1 MAKLVIGK
9 STPKSFALKVEVPTP
24 HGLDEVNFDARH
36 LPSTVWAKMREQHA
50 DAIGKTVQALFDAA
64 RQEAEQAYAA
74 EQVNKPVAAVAAAT
88 KKPAGKKAAVV
99 AAEAAND
106 GAEVVLSSDA
116 DAKEAAITALIK
128 PVKESD
134 IASLRAKH
142 SAELIVQIVTGWD
155 LDEPLGVDALV
166 DMCDSY
172 PGAAEA
178 VFKTYNETREGL
190 RLGN

>member
-50 DAIGKTVQALFDAA
+50 EAIGKTVQALFDAA
-64 RQEAEQAYAA
+64 RQEAEQAHAA
-74 EQVNKPVAAVAAAT
+74 EQANKPVAAAVVA
-88 KKPAGKKAAVV
+88 KKPAGKKSVAAV
-99 AAEAAND
+99 AAND
-106 GAEVVLSSDA
+106 PAESVPSDA
-116 DAKEAAITALIK
+116 EAKEAAITALIK

-178 VFKTYNETREGL
+178 VFKAYNETREGL

>member
-36 LPSTVWAKMREQHA
+36 LPSTVWAKLREQHA

-74 EQVNKPVAAVAAAT
+74 EQASQP
-88 KKPAGKKAAVV
+88 AAVV
-99 AAEAAND
+99 ADPATQPLSAPARKYFGKKASAEAAD
-106 GAEVVLSSDA
+106 ISDA

-134 IASLRAKH
+134 IAALRAKH

-155 LDEPLGVDALV
+155 LGEPLDVAALT

-178 VFKTYNETREGL
+178 VFKAYNETREGL

>member
-9 STPKSFALKVEVPTP
+9 STPQSFALKVEVPTP

-64 RQEAEQAYAA
+64 RAEAEQAYAA
-74 EQVNKPVAAVAAAT
+74 EQQDKPTPAAKKATKKAAAT
-88 KKPAGKKAAVV
+88 EDAATT
-99 AAEAAND
+99 
-106 GAEVVLSSDA
+106 DA

-134 IASLRAKH
+134 IAALRAKH

-155 LDEPLGVDALV
+155 LDEPLGVDALT

-178 VFKTYNETREGL
+178 VFKAYNETREGL

>member
-74 EQVNKPVAAVAAAT
+74 EQANKPVAPAAVA
-88 KKPAGKKAAVV
+88 KKPAGKKLAAAAAV
-99 AAEAAND
+99 AAND
-106 GAEVVLSSDA
+106 GGEVVSSDA
-116 DAKEAAITALIK
+116 DAKDAAITARIK

-178 VFKTYNETREGL
+178 VFKAYNETREGL

>member
-50 DAIGKTVQALFDAA
+50 EAIGKTVQALFDAA
-64 RQEAEQAYAA
+64 RQEAEQAHAA
-74 EQVNKPVAAVAAAT
+74 EQANKPVAAAVAV
-88 KKPAGKKAAVV
+88 KKPAGKKSVAAV
-99 AAEAAND
+99 AAND
-106 GAEVVLSSDA
+106 PAESVPSDA
-116 DAKEAAITALIK
+116 DAKEAAITALVK

-178 VFKTYNETREGL
+178 VFKAYNETREGL

>member
-50 DAIGKTVQALFDAA
+50 EAIGKTVQALFDAA

-74 EQVNKPVAAVAAAT
+74 EQANKPAAAAVVA
-88 KKPAGKKAAVV
+88 KKPAGKKSVAAV
-99 AAEAAND
+99 AAND
-106 GAEVVLSSDA
+106 PAESVPSDA
-116 DAKEAAITALIK
+116 DAKEAAITSLIK

-134 IASLRAKH
+134 IASLRARH

-155 LDEPLGVDALV
+155 LEEPLGVDALV

-178 VFKTYNETREGL
+178 VFKAYNETREGL

>member
-24 HGLDEVNFDARH
+24 HGLDEVNFEARH
-36 LPSTVWAKMREQHA
+36 LASTVWAKMREEHA
-50 DAIGKTVQALFDAA
+50 EAIGKTVQTLFDAA
-64 RQEAEQAYAA
+64 RQEAEKAHAA
-74 EQVNKPVAAVAAAT
+74 EQKDKPAAVAR
-88 KKPAGKKAAVV
+88 KPAGKKAA
-99 AAEAAND
+99 AAATDAAVD
-106 GAEVVLSSDA
+106 VSDA

-134 IASLRAKH
+134 IASLRARH

-178 VFKTYNETREGL
+178 VFKAYNETREGL

>member
-50 DAIGKTVQALFDAA
+50 EAIGKTVQTLFDAA
-64 RQEAEQAYAA
+64 RQEAEKAHAA
-74 EQVNKPVAAVAAAT
+74 EQKDKPVAA
-88 KKPAGKKAAVV
+88 KKPAGKKTAA
-99 AAEAAND
+99 AATAATD
-106 GAEVVLSSDA
+106 AVDVSDA

-134 IASLRAKH
+134 IASLRARH

-155 LDEPLGVDALV
+155 LDEPLGVDALA

-178 VFKTYNETREGL
+178 VFKAYNETREGL

>member
-50 DAIGKTVQALFDAA
+50 EVIGKTVQALFDAA
-64 RQEAEQAYAA
+64 RQEAEQAHAA
-74 EQVNKPVAAVAAAT
+74 EQANKPVAAAVAV
-88 KKPAGKKAAVV
+88 KKPAGKKAAASATV
-99 AAEAAND
+99 AAND
-106 GAEVVLSSDA
+106 GAEVVSDV

-134 IASLRAKH
+134 IASLRARH

-178 VFKTYNETREGL
+178 VFKAYNETREGL

>member
-64 RQEAEQAYAA
+64 RQEAEQTYAA
-74 EQVNKPVAAVAAAT
+74 EQANKPVAPAAVA
-88 KKPAGKKAAVV
+88 KKPAGKKLAAAAAV
-99 AAEAAND
+99 AAND
-106 GAEVVLSSDA
+106 GGEVVSSDA
-116 DAKEAAITALIK
+116 DAKDAAITALIK

-178 VFKTYNETREGL
+178 VFKAYNETREGL